1 MKKIIAAAV
10 VASMVVPCF
19 SVSAAER
26 VKEVSSVY
34 GDKSEIHI
42 VYNDKVVKYDD
53 VKPVNTDGRVMI
65 PFRAALENMGASV
78 DYDDSSRLV
87 TAKKGDTT
95 IKFTLMDDTIYV
107 DNNGSESTVKMDT
120 PMIIVDDRTLVPI
133 RFMSNA
139 FGMQVGWD
147 GDTETVVILDADD
160 YFNEF
165 ENSAP
170 NISKLLNKETPKY
183 NKEYTAF
190 DVSFD
195 LNNGNSKYSVAANGS
210 IDGKNKDNVAGAD
223 VKFNGSLNE
232 SSVNDATLNAVV
244 ADDKVYFKTDVIE
257 KLAQSLDNAKIK
269 ALALIVKSDVWY
281 SIDLNKALTSLGVPT
296 ATINIVDSAVSGNT
310 AKAMDTLKSAYQ
322 TEGDTDIDTIISLA
336 SMFDMYEQMDKY
348 ITVTETENG
357 GYSLKMN
364 IKSEDM
370 LNILKNISNIS
381 DSDYNQLKNDF
392 KFNISANSK
401 TDATKSTSDANIE
414 VGYADDVSLKMTVSS
429 NAEKDDTI
437 VTPEI
442 PTGAA
447 DITDLFVSAIKTKNN

>member
-1 MKKIIAAAV
+1 MKKFIAAAV

-139 FGMQVGWD
+139 FGMH
-147 GDTETVVILDADD
+147 
-160 YFNEF
+160 
-165 ENSAP
+165 
-170 NISKLLNKETPKY
+170 ISKLLNKETPKY

-257 KLAQSLDNAKIK
+257 KLAQSSDNAKIK

-281 SIDLNKALTSLGVPT
+281 SIDLNKALTSLGVPA
-296 ATINIVDSAVSGNT
+296 ATINIVDSAVGGNT

-392 KFNISANSK
+392 KFNVSANSE

-414 VGYADDVSLKMTVSS
+414 VGYADDMSLKMTVSS

>member
-107 DNNGSESTVKMDT
+107 DNNGSESTVQVDT

-170 NISKLLNKETPKY
+170 NMSKLLNKETPKY

-195 LNNGNSKYSVAANGS
+195 LNNGNSKY
-210 IDGKNKDNVAGAD
+210 
-223 VKFNGSLNE
+223 
-232 SSVNDATLNAVV
+232 
-244 ADDKVYFKTDVIE
+244 
-257 KLAQSLDNAKIK
+257 
-269 ALALIVKSDVWY
+269 
-281 SIDLNKALTSLGVPT
+281 
-296 ATINIVDSAVSGNT
+296 
-310 AKAMDTLKSAYQ
+310 
-322 TEGDTDIDTIISLA
+322 
-336 SMFDMYEQMDKY
+336 
-348 ITVTETENG
+348 
-357 GYSLKMN
+357 
-364 IKSEDM
+364 
-370 LNILKNISNIS
+370 
-381 DSDYNQLKNDF
+381 
-392 KFNISANSK
+392 
-401 TDATKSTSDANIE
+401 
-414 VGYADDVSLKMTVSS
+414 
-429 NAEKDDTI
+429 
-437 VTPEI
+437 
-442 PTGAA
+442 
-447 DITDLFVSAIKTKNN
+447 

>member
-147 GDTETVVILDADD
+147 GNTETVVILDADD

-210 IDGKNKDNVAGAD
+210 IAGAD

-232 SSVNDATLNAVV
+232 SNVNDATLNAVV

-257 KLAQSLDNAKIK
+257 KLAQSSDNAKIK

-296 ATINIVDSAVSGNT
+296 ATINIVDSAVGGNT

-392 KFNISANSK
+392 KFNVSANSE

-414 VGYADDVSLKMTVSS
+414 VGYAD
-429 NAEKDDTI
+429 
-437 VTPEI
+437 

-447 DITDLFVSAIKTKNN
+447 DITDLFVSTIKTKNN